1 MPQGVRR
8 LVPASGRLRPSVECG
23 GSRVVS
29 ADRVAGMN
37 RSWMLDE
44 LRHAGAEHLDPVF
57 VAGFDRKQGHPDVEA
72 DLQVLRQHSA
82 LGDHATVVDLG
93 TGTGRFALAAARHC
107 GRVVAVDVSPAMT
120 EHVRRAAANL
130 PAIEVIRA
138 GFLSYQHAG
147 PAADAVYSRHALHQ
161 LPDFWKGIALSRIA
175 EFLRPGGVLRLHDLV
190 YDCRPADAP
199 ALIERWMGS
208 ASTDPTTGYTAEDY
222 ATHVR
227 AEFSTYRELLDR
239 LIDATGFQVVD
250 LQVRGQVYAAYT
262 CIRR

>member
-1 MPQGVRR
+1 
-8 LVPASGRLRPSVECG
+8 
-23 GSRVVS
+23 
-29 ADRVAGMN
+29 MN

-72 DLQVLRQHSA
+72 DLQVLRQHGA

-93 TGTGRFALAAARHC
+93 TGTGRFALAAARQC
-107 GRVVAVDVSPAMT
+107 GRVVAVDVSPAMI
-120 EHVRRAAANL
+120 EHLRRTAADL
-130 PAIEVIRA
+130 PAIEVVRA

-175 EFLRPGGVLRLHDLV
+175 GFLRPGGVLRLHDLV

-208 ASTDPTTGYTAEDY
+208 ASTDPTAGYTAEDY

-227 AEFSTYRELLDR
+227 TEFGTYRDLLDR

>member
-1 MPQGVRR
+1 M
-8 LVPASGRLRPSVECG
+8 
-23 GSRVVS
+23 
-29 ADRVAGMN
+29 DH
-37 RSWMLDE
+37 SWMLDE

-57 VAGFDRKQGHPDVEA
+57 VAGFDRKQGYPGVEA
-72 DLQVLRQHSA
+72 DLEVLRQHGV

-93 TGTGRFALAAARHC
+93 TGTGRFALAAAGHC
-107 GRVVAVDVSPAMT
+107 GRVVAADLSPAMID
-120 EHVRRAAANL
+120 HVRRAAADL
-130 PAIEVIRA
+130 PAIEVVRA

-175 EFLRPGGVLRLHDLV
+175 GFLRPGGILRLHDLV
-190 YDCRPADAP
+190 YDCLPADAP

-208 ASTDPTTGYTAEDY
+208 ASTDPNAGYTAEDY

-227 AEFSTYRELLDR
+227 AEFSTYRDLLDR
-239 LIDATGFQVVD
+239 LIDATGFQVLD
-250 LQVRGQVYAAYT
+250 LQVRDQVYAAYT